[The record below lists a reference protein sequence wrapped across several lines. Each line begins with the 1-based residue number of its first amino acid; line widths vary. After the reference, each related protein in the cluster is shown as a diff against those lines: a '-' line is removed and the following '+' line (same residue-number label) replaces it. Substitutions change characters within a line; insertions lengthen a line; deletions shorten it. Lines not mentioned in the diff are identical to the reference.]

1 MKRSRENILVE
12 ERPVL
17 TLLRSWGSRCPVGD
31 ALALLLLVG
40 GRHLAVLAS
49 ALGSHLADWAD
60 GEMA

>member
-1 MKRSRENILVE
+1 MKRSRENVLVE
-12 ERPVL
+12 ERPLL
-17 TLLRSWGSRCPVGD
+17 TLLGSWGSRSPVGD